1 MGCRCI
7 ELDLWDGADG
17 QPLITHGNTLCSRV
31 SLLDVSKAIA
41 KDAFTATPFPLVLS
55 LENHLSIEQQV
66 VAARIFETTFGEML
80 AVPPPGHTEADAL
93 PSPSALK
100 RKILIKGKGLDKP
113 GQRQQP
119 ANARSS
125 RSTIGA
131 DANGEGARRP
141 PPPRTLS
148 RQSTASAL
156 AAGAAKTTLKKS
168 ATLTGKAFST
178 AASVAVKAADVTFKA
193 LETLD
198 VALAGDVEKSSKKK
212 LVGFEDEDD
221 KDGND
226 SGAKPR
232 DDDAELESEGEEMG
246 EGSEQTGGAA
256 AGSMHSGAERHLA
269 SGKHHKAVAPELAR
283 IVFLSTRKWKPADA
297 MGEPPHWMASHAE
310 ENAHPLVAKPCYARV
325 SSRTPTASSL
335 GIPGPGALRQRQ
347 HGPLPFWAVGVQMV
361 GLNFQRPDTIAMHL
375 NDALFR
381 MNAGCGYVLK
391 PFSLRKLGTE
401 LPLTEPSRKSAHAVA
416 ASPALAHAPA
426 PASGGKHHH
435 HDKKAEKKKKTLKKP
450 SSRPSVAVASI
461 TLLWAEHVPLP
472 GEELPPD
479 LFVPIEG
486 DKAIDYAPP
495 PGAAES
501 SDAASSAGWYGLR
514 GGGGSSYLEPLRP
527 YVTVDV
533 LGGHPGST
541 CGASHSLLSVVNGST
556 FTSDWADSG
565 LAPAWHQTGEAAT
578 TDPEVSFVHF
588 AICRHREYGAASA
601 TKEDV
606 LAMAVVPWWS
616 LREGVRSIPLTDR
629 YGRKLVLARLV
640 VSMHFRGDRLTDESA
655 RRRVHSDL
663 RPPGPLG
670 RLAYKGI
677 DVTAAIRDKGEEE
690 MDFEVPV
697 VAFKHKTA
705 IIAEEAG
712 AVRLAVKRKSGDAP
726 CLVNFSTSDGTA
738 AAGYDYTPQTGQLF
752 FLRGQKTK
760 EIKVLIIDDDE
771 AEGAKSFY
779 VTLSQPENC
788 TLKKSKSV
796 ARVII
801 TDDDFDFYRA
811 IKRSYW
817 WTLLEIVLMIYA
829 LMGNEL
835 VMMILIEEVRRWSST
850 GSRLSRG
857 RPWTTSSSMPTSS
870 SSAFFALDMMLQ
882 FCIQGVEY
890 ITGGVIRF
898 VLDLLAT
905 VLLLPS
911 AKYFDEV
918 IWAIALLG
926 TGGNDSAAQKSVD
939 AIQQGTLR
947 ASLASARSRRG

>member
-1 MGCRCI
+1 M
-7 ELDLWDGADG
+7 
-17 QPLITHGNTLCSRV
+17 
-31 SLLDVSKAIA
+31 
-41 KDAFTATPFPLVLS
+41 
-55 LENHLSIEQQV
+55 
-66 VAARIFETTFGEML
+66 
-80 AVPPPGHTEADAL
+80 
-93 PSPSALK
+93 
-100 RKILIKGKGLDKP
+100 
-113 GQRQQP
+113 
-119 ANARSS
+119 
-125 RSTIGA
+125 
-131 DANGEGARRP
+131 
-141 PPPRTLS
+141 
-148 RQSTASAL
+148 
-156 AAGAAKTTLKKS
+156 
-168 ATLTGKAFST
+168 
-178 AASVAVKAADVTFKA
+178 KAADVTFKA

-310 ENAHPLVAKPCYARV
+310 ENAHPLVAKPMLRARFIAHTNRFL
-325 SSRTPTASSL
+325 SRVY
-335 GIPGPGALRQRQ
+335 PGPVRFDSANMD
-347 HGPLPFWAVGVQMV
+347 PLPFWAVGVQMV

-401 LPLTEPSRKSAHAVA
+401 LPLTEPSRKSANAVA

-435 HDKKAEKKKKTLKKP
+435 HDKKAEKKKKKLKKP

-578 TDPEVSFVHF
+578 TDPEVSFVRF

-835 VMMILIEEVRRWSST
+835 VMMILIEECQKMEFN
-850 GSRLSRG
+850 GQPPL
-857 RPWTTSSSMPTSS
+857 PWQTMDNIVKY
-870 SSAFFALDMMLQ
+870 ANLILFCFFALDMMLQ

-939 AIQQGTLR
+939 AIQQGTFARISRVARLSARLTRVIKAVSALQRYVQAVIMRNQTRGGVWHFLAKAFGVADDAAKELEVAEKAREEQEQQRQQVTRKDQAR
-947 ASLASARSRRG
+947 ADRKARAERNRAHDHLAATQQGLAPASARACGGHAPSVTGARPASVLVADPSKDAPLGGGPAQASTPAKGSAAAAPLDAFRRRSARQEGRP